1 MKLRRLL
8 VHGCALLLAAQ
19 LGLEGAM
26 PAKAQDMV
34 GWGHVSEGLRKQGQ
48 IALLPP
54 AAAPSRLV
62 PAPSGQ
68 DLRQKHPD
76 IARDFDA
83 LLSPRG
89 TRIVMVSQDRQ
100 VVSAH
105 YAESWLRKATP
116 LGYSMSKSLT
126 ALAVGKALCQGAI
139 SSLQQR
145 GDAILPQLAGTA
157 WGNATVE
164 QLLRM
169 QSGSSLQDPSRHG
182 WQSEAVA
189 IANRPVYD
197 GRMVGN
203 FLDLMRAHDLRQL
216 RPGEKFQYNNYDT
229 LALGLLV
236 EAATGQ
242 RFYDYFNQMVWQP
255 VGPQQSGAWLRNA
268 MGQTANYAGFSA
280 APEDWLR
287 IGHYVIEA
295 MRKPDD
301 CFARYLA
308 QAVKPGERTHVVT
321 RCYGYQIWNWCSDSS
336 FMFVGYG
343 GQYLV
348 ITPKRNIVMYVHQAS
363 SVNDAKLM
371 ALYQQVLKAL

>member
-1 MKLRRLL
+1 MKRQSLR
-8 VHGCALLLAAQ
+8 VYGYAMLLAAQ
-19 LGLEGAM
+19 VGLGNAL
-26 PAKAQDMV
+26 PAGAQDMV

-54 AAAPSRLV
+54 AASPSRLDPAPSR
-62 PAPSGQ
+62 Q
-68 DLRQKHPD
+68 DLGQSHPD

-83 LLSPRG
+83 LFSPRS

-100 VVSAH
+100 VVYAQ
-105 YAESWLRKATP
+105 YAESWLRNATP

-139 SSLQQR
+139 PSLQQR

-189 IANRPVYD
+189 IANRPIYD
-197 GRMVGN
+197 GRMVGD

-255 VGPQQSGAWLRNA
+255 VGPQKSGAWLRSNK
-268 MGQTANYAGFSA
+268 GQTANYAGFSA
-280 APEDWLR
+280 APEDWVR

-301 CFARYLA
+301 CFARYLT
-308 QAVKPGERTHVVT
+308 QAVQPGARTYVST
-321 RCYGYQIWNWCSDSS
+321 RCYGYQIWNWCSDDS

-348 ITPKRNIVMYVHQAS
+348 ITPKRNIVMYTHQAS

-371 ALYQQVLKAL
+371 ALYQRVLKAM